1 MDEATLLSSFRMFLL
16 RVLLI
21 VNYSPP
27 SRCTRLEEGAS
38 IRRSLVSRLRGV
50 KFTGRFLTVQTLQTI
65 LCSELTPASQPV
77 LCKVILYSQYIF
89 CLFYYILSCLLITIH
104 HVTTFRAKID
114 SIRQFQ
120 LLMDM
125 TAVDAG
131 LAGRKPAVNLYKLL
145 RFALYDSISVNI
157 PQPLLCA
164 ISNWCYVVR
173 GSALPFSRFS

>member
-77 LCKVILYSQYIF
+77 LCKVILYSQYI
-89 CLFYYILSCLLITIH
+89 
-104 HVTTFRAKID
+104 
-114 SIRQFQ
+114 IRM
-120 LLMDM
+120 LR
-125 TAVDAG
+125 
-131 LAGRKPAVNLYKLL
+131 LAAFFL
-145 RFALYDSISVNI
+145 
-157 PQPLLCA
+157 PLLLYSELPADHDPSCSHTSGKDRFDPT
-164 ISNWCYVVR
+164 ISAPYGYDRSGYRSC
-173 GSALPFSRFS
+173 

>member
-1 MDEATLLSSFRMFLL
+1 MPTSAAACSIEIVPLLQYFT
-16 RVLLI
+16 VV

-65 LCSELTPASQPV
+65 LCSELTPAFRPV
-77 LCKVILYSQYIF
+77 PINSHSDMQLCYLNEPSCFFQNIF
-89 CLFYYILSCLLITIH
+89 CCLLVSIH
-104 HVTTFRAKID
+104 DISTFWTEID
-114 SIRQFQ
+114 SIRQSQ

-125 TAVDAG
+125 TAVDTG

-145 RFALYDSISVNI
+145 
-157 PQPLLCA
+157 
-164 ISNWCYVVR
+164 
-173 GSALPFSRFS
+173 PFSLCFI

>member
-38 IRRSLVSRLRGV
+38 IRRSLVCRLPGV

-145 RFALYDSISVNI
+145 PF
-157 PQPLLCA
+157 PLCF
-164 ISNWCYVVR
+164 I
-173 GSALPFSRFS
+173 